1 MTGQQLKYEIKR
13 RGYTLRQLAQIVG
26 TPPQNLSRKLMAD
39 DVPTSLIE
47 QAATMMGISP
57 AEFYGAG
64 DTIQATASQSVAF
77 KGTQNI
83 ACDPRL
89 LDVIQQ
95 QQAVIATLQQ
105 QQQTVIDTLQRQQQA
120 ITDLLR
126 QSAGV
131 TEKSADAT

>member
-26 TPPQNLSRKLMAD
+26 TPPQNLSRKLMSD
-39 DVPTSLIE
+39 DVPTSLLE
-47 QAATMMGISP
+47 GAAAMMAVSP

-64 DTIQATASQSVAF
+64 DTIQATASQAVAF

-95 QQAVIATLQQ
+95 QQAAIATLQQ
-105 QQQTVIDTLQRQQQA
+105 QQQDI
-120 ITDLLR
+120 IDLLR